1 VDSCDF
7 SPGTMAT
14 VHCTVPG
21 KGNNEYNKHSR
32 MAGVCAK
39 NLLKIE
45 WNFSSHLSKCV
56 GLSDALQSLQF
67 PPRTGSTT
75 AQCTRP
81 GWGREKMI
89 NIDIWNI
96 TVGQLYSVT

>member
-1 VDSCDF
+1 MTSVQEPWLLS
-7 SPGTMAT
+7 
-14 VHCTVPG
+14 TVPG

-75 AQCTRP
+75 AQCTPP